1 MKDHQMKKTLTISRP
16 EQPLTTS
23 GTCVQLNKS
32 EVRST
37 SITCSAFTLRL
48 SPTSTPALRTSDQI
62 MAVTNQ
68 PGRFQPSDF
77 QTGLCDFCDD
87 CGTCF
92 YGLCCY
98 ACLGCTVA
106 RDMDECCLCGL
117 SVAIRSVYRT
127 RYNINGSLSEERHRP
142 PEGAEHFLS
151 RRRHESRRAVNA
163 LHRSS

>member
-1 MKDHQMKKTLTISRP
+1 
-16 EQPLTTS
+16 
-23 GTCVQLNKS
+23 
-32 EVRST
+32 
-37 SITCSAFTLRL
+37 
-48 SPTSTPALRTSDQI
+48 

-127 RYNINGSLSEERHRP
+127 RYNINDSVDLRWSDMCHKHRCRNMD
-142 PEGAEHFLS
+142 GMSVTHHFTATDVATAED
-151 RRRHESRRAVNA
+151 
-163 LHRSS
+163 